1 MDGPAKFDAPSSTTI
16 QLGVHLS
23 FIKSALKTGIMIKV
37 IQAAKRELNKPENQR
52 KIKDGLG
59 KLQKA
64 RRR

>member
-1 MDGPAKFDAPSSTTI
+1 M
-16 QLGVHLS
+16 S

-64 RRR
+64 RRH